1 MVKIK
6 SDIYLETGKNIK
18 WRVGDYCKIYTTLN
32 KDIIGHIIQID
43 EINNKVMTKPD
54 DSYVKTID
62 INDIKDIKKV

>member
-6 SDIYLETGKNIK
+6 TDIYLETGKDIK

>member
-6 SDIYLETGKNIK
+6 SDIYLETGKNK

-54 DSYVKTID
+54 DNYVKTID

>member
-6 SDIYLETGKNIK
+6 TDIYLETGKNIK

>member
-6 SDIYLETGKNIK
+6 TDIYLETGKNKK

-62 INDIKDIKKV
+62 INDIKDIKKA

>member
-6 SDIYLETGKNIK
+6 TDIYLETGKGIK

-43 EINNKVMTKPD
+43 EINSKVMTKPD
-54 DSYVKTID
+54 GSYVKTID
-62 INDIKDIKKV
+62 INDIKDIKKA

>member
-6 SDIYLETGKNIK
+6 TDIYLETGEDIK

-62 INDIKDIKKV
+62 INDIKDIKKA